1 MEPNR
6 YSLRTRLYYWLIV
19 FFVVLLSFVGILSIA
34 SYLEEREIL
43 KDPSVLTLVSLVTV
57 STVICGFVSYFVGRR
72 ILTPMVKLSAASK
85 EVAKGNYSIRV
96 WDSSKMEEVQTTFRN
111 FNAMIKQ
118 LDSISTLS
126 NDFVAN
132 VSHEFKTPLTA
143 VEGYAM
149 LLQDPTLREEERQ
162 EYLEQILTNVHRL
175 TDLVGNI
182 LLLSRIENKGLADA
196 YTQFRLDEQIRQ
208 AVVLLQSQWTRKELT
223 FDAELD
229 EVTLR
234 ASEGLLSHVWENL
247 ISNAIKFS
255 NQGSTVELRLLEQ
268 TECVVF
274 TVRDEGC
281 GMRPEIRERIFEKF
295 YQGDTSHKG
304 LGHGLGL
311 PLVKRIVEL
320 SDGIIEVESQEGK
333 GTLFRVILPK
343 S

>member
-1 MEPNR
+1 MDSNR
-6 YSLRTRLYYWLIV
+6 YSLRMRLYYWLIV
-19 FFVVLLSFVGILSIA
+19 FVVVLLSFIGVLSVA
-34 SYLEEREIL
+34 YYLEKCEIL
-43 KDPSVLTLVSLVTV
+43 QDISVLTLVSLAAV

-72 ILTPMVKLSAASK
+72 ILTPMVKLSAASR
-85 EVAKGNYSIRV
+85 EVAKGNYSVRV
-96 WDSSKMEEVQTTFRN
+96 SDSSKMEEVQTTFRN

-126 NDFVAN
+126 NDFAAN

-149 LLQDPTLREEERQ
+149 LLQDPTLGEEERQ
-162 EYLEQILTNVHRL
+162 EYLEQILTNVRRL
-175 TDLVGNI
+175 TKLVGDI

-196 YTQFRLDEQIRQ
+196 YSHFRLDEQIRR
-208 AVVLLQSQWTRKELT
+208 AVVLLQNQWMPKELVI
-223 FDAELD
+223 DGDLD
-229 EVTLR
+229 EVTIH

-247 ISNAIKFS
+247 MSNAIKFS
-255 NQGSTVELRLLEQ
+255 PQGGTIELRLLEQ

-274 TVRDEGC
+274 TIRDEGC
-281 GMRPEIRERIFEKF
+281 GMSPEVRERIFEKF

-311 PLVKRIVEL
+311 SLAKRIVEL
-320 SDGIIEVESQEGK
+320 SDGVIEVESEEGQ

-343 S
+343 

>member
-1 MEPNR
+1 MDSNR

-19 FFVVLLSFVGILSIA
+19 FVVVLLSFIGVLSMA
-34 SYLEEREIL
+34 YYLEKCEIL
-43 KDPSVLTLVSLVTV
+43 QDLSVLTLVSLAAV
-57 STVICGFVSYFVGRR
+57 STVICGFVSYFVGQR
-72 ILTPMVKLSAASK
+72 ILTPMVKLSAASQ
-85 EVAKGNYSIRV
+85 EVAKGNYSVRV
-96 WDSSKMEEVQTTFRN
+96 SDSSKMEEVQTTFRN

-126 NDFVAN
+126 NDFAAN

-149 LLQDPTLREEERQ
+149 LLQDPALGEEERQ
-162 EYLEQILTNVHRL
+162 EYLEQILTNVRRL
-175 TDLVGNI
+175 TELVGNI

-196 YTQFRLDEQIRQ
+196 YSHFRLDEQIRR
-208 AVVLLQSQWTRKELT
+208 AVVLLQNQWMPKELVI
-223 FDAELD
+223 DGDLD
-229 EVTLR
+229 EVTIH

-247 ISNAIKFS
+247 MSNAIKFS
-255 NQGSTVELRLLEQ
+255 PQGGTIELRLLEQ

-274 TVRDEGC
+274 TIRDEGC
-281 GMRPEIRERIFEKF
+281 GMSPEVRERIFEKF

-311 PLVKRIVEL
+311 SLVKRIVEL
-320 SDGIIEVESQEGK
+320 SDGVIEVESEEDR

-343 S
+343 